1 MKSAYL
7 FKKYEIE
14 IFNHTSIRILVCYI
28 EIILSYIKV
37 QLKVADIVIVS
48 KKIHGRV
55 QRESDGHLG
64 RVKIVNDLSKKKSR
78 ENKRMISKVSL
89 KTSGASFLTCDT
101 TGKFEPTEE

>member
-1 MKSAYL
+1 M
-7 FKKYEIE
+7 
-14 IFNHTSIRILVCYI
+14 
-28 EIILSYIKV
+28 EIILSYVKV
-37 QLKVADIVIVS
+37 QLKVEDIVIVS

-55 QRESDGHLG
+55 QRKSDGRLG

-89 KTSGASFLTCDT
+89 KTSGTSFLICDT